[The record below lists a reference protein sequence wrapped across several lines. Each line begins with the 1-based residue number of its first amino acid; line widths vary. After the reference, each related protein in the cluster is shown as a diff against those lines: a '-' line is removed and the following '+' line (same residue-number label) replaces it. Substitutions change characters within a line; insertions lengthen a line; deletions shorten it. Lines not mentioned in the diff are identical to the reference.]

1 MKQAAG
7 ATSVCPSRAGLFGSA
22 NNAWTSSVYNSTNF
36 GNVNNNGT
44 PNNNNANNSYVP
56 ALGFQAGQRTNN
68 E

>member
-7 ATSVCPSRAGLFGSA
+7 DTPVCPSRAACFGSA
-22 NNAWTSSVYNSTNF
+22 NNAWTSSVYNTNNF

-44 PNNNNANNSYVP
+44 PNNNNANNQYVP
-56 ALGFQAGQRTNN
+56 ALGFHAGRWTKN